1 MRLFRTAL
9 VLALGLA
16 VVGVAA
22 GPAYAQETCF
32 GVQENAQ
39 VGSGGAD
46 VIVGTSSAERI
57 QGRAS
62 HDRLCGVG
70 GDDFIEGD
78 AGNDQIDGG
87 AGNDTLVGG
96 WGNDLIVGGAGRDQ
110 IRGGLGNDTIQ
121 AADNEIDTIDCG
133 PGANDSVVADTI
145 DIIAGNCENVTFD

>member
-1 MRLFRTAL
+1 MRMLRTAL

-46 VIVGTSSAERI
+46 VIVGTNNPERI
-57 QGRAS
+57 EGRAGN
-62 HDRLCGVG
+62 DRLCGLG
-70 GDDFIEGD
+70 GNDTIEGD
-78 AGNDQIDGG
+78 GGDDQIDGG
-87 AGNDTLVGG
+87 AGNDVLDGG
-96 WGNDLIVGGAGRDQ
+96 FGNDLIVGGAGRDQ

-121 AADNEIDTIDCG
+121 AADNEVDTIDCG
-133 PGANDSVVADTI
+133 PGANDSVDADTI
-145 DIIAGNCENVTFD
+145 DVVAGNCENVVLH